1 MVLTQVQIQCEGK
14 IEGRSAAIQH
24 KNTLG
29 RCNRRCR
36 RADFV
41 LVKVLLDHGESA
53 LLVKSKAQL
62 CSADMQE
69 KTIDADSD
77 ESPCKAGGNELVHH
91 CVSMRRGTTYKT
103 GRATSLGFNVEAKA
117 RLMIRKHVT
126 HCVLAR
132 EYAKMHAAT
141 ITYEEE

>member
-24 KNTLG
+24 KNTIS

-36 RADFV
+36 RADFI
-41 LVKVLLDHGESA
+41 LVKVLLNHGEST

-77 ESPCKAGGNELVHH
+77 ESPCK
-91 CVSMRRGTTYKT
+91 T
-103 GRATSLGFNVEAKA
+103 
-117 RLMIRKHVT
+117 
-126 HCVLAR
+126 
-132 EYAKMHAAT
+132 
-141 ITYEEE
+141 